1 LFTITRTTRRILIA
15 DNDPLMRQMVASAA
29 ESLGYVVIS
38 VKDGREAYR
47 ILQKDADFK
56 AVILDFMMPNLR
68 GLDVI
73 RYMRTEKRLM
83 RIPVMMITS
92 ETNSKLTA
100 KILAAG
106 AAVFLPKPFT
116 RERFQ
121 TTLSMLLN
129 ASNGTSGAA
138 NLSRNSPIIGERL
151 DAIPLTRGYF
161 KTPVRENK

>member
-1 LFTITRTTRRILIA
+1 
-15 DNDPLMRQMVASAA
+15 MVASAA
-29 ESLGYVVIS
+29 ERLGYVVIS
-38 VKDGREAYR
+38 VKDGSEAYR

-56 AVILDFMMPNLR
+56 AVILDFMMPNLG

-83 RIPVMMITS
+83 RIPVMMMTS

-100 KILAAG
+100 EILAAG

-116 RERFQ
+116 RDRLQ

-129 ASNGTSGAA
+129 RTDGTSRAA
-138 NLSRNSPIIGERL
+138 NLSRGTNPTVGERL
-151 DAIPLTRGYF
+151 DAIPLTRGHF
-161 KTPVRENK
+161 KIPVRENM